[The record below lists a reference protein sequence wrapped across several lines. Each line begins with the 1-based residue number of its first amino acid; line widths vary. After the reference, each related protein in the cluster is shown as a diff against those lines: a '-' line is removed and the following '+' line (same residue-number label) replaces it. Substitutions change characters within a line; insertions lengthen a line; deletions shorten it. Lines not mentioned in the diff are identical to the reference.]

1 MLHLKDVAD
10 TPRLEVRPMAAFVS
24 PGSSMMNSTYRSQAG
39 ATAKS
44 RRSSYAWGVLAV
56 LSGAVALVSYRY
68 LFDRGPVPPGVAA
81 NRHVHPWLIVHA
93 TSAATALLCGP
104 FQFVRRL
111 RLRHPG
117 WHRATGRVYVAGCM
131 VGGISALFLAAGI
144 STGPVAGAGFGA
156 LGIAW
161 MATTAI
167 ALRKV
172 LTGRLAEH
180 RQWMMRSFALTLSA
194 VTLRLYLPF
203 STFILGIEFV
213 LAYRAIAWLCWLPNL
228 LVAEWLI
235 KAPPGR
241 SSGEMTSVPIS
252 SAQHRHL
259 MREGSVNR
267 RRASQ

>member
-1 MLHLKDVAD
+1 
-10 TPRLEVRPMAAFVS
+10 MAAFVS
-24 PGSSMMNSTYRSQAG
+24 SGSSMMNSAHRSLAP
-39 ATAKS
+39 ATVKS
-44 RRSSYAWGVLAV
+44 RGSKYAWGVLAM

-104 FQFVRRL
+104 LQFVRRL
-111 RLRHPG
+111 RLRHPR

-131 VGGISALFLAAGI
+131 VGGVSALFLAAGI

-180 RQWMMRSFALTLSA
+180 RRWMIRSFALTLSA
-194 VTLRLYLPF
+194 VTLRLYLPV
-203 STFILGIEFV
+203 STFILGIEFAV
-213 LAYRAIAWLCWLPNL
+213 AYRAIAWLCWLPNL
-228 LVAEWLI
+228 LAAEWLM
-235 KAPPGR
+235 KAHPSAPGQDSPDFKR
-241 SSGEMTSVPIS
+241 SD
-252 SAQHRHL
+252 
-259 MREGSVNR
+259 
-267 RRASQ
+267 

>member
-1 MLHLKDVAD
+1 
-10 TPRLEVRPMAAFVS
+10 
-24 PGSSMMNSTYRSQAG
+24 MNSAYRSQASG
-39 ATAKS
+39 IARS
-44 RRSSYAWGVLAV
+44 RRSRYAWGAVAV
-56 LSGAVALVSYRY
+56 LSGVVALASYRY

-104 FQFVRRL
+104 FQFVRRI
-111 RLRHPG
+111 RLRYPA

-144 STGPVAGAGFGA
+144 STGPVAGAGFAA
-156 LGIAW
+156 LGSAW

-180 RQWMMRSFALTLSA
+180 RQWMIRSFALTLSA
-194 VTLRLYLPF
+194 VTLRLYLPL
-203 STFILGIEFV
+203 SAMLGVDFV

-228 LVAEWLI
+228 AAAEWLI
-235 KAPPGR
+235 RRKRPGPEQESIDAR
-241 SSGEMTSVPIS
+241 VSRQAGSCGEHDS
-252 SAQHRHL
+252 R
-259 MREGSVNR
+259 
-267 RRASQ
+267 